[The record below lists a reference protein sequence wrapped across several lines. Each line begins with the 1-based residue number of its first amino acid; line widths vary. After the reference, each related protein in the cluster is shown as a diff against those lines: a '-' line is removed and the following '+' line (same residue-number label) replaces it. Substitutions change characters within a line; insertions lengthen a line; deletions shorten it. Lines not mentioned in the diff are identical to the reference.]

1 MSEKRSCCCGALP
14 AVWWWLLTVLGL
26 ALLFWSMVASRQNL
40 VETDLTART
49 TDGLKAASLGGVKV
63 NLEQRGRDAQL
74 TGQLVSDAEREQA
87 VKLVQDTYGVRVVE
101 NAIEVVAPAAAATAA
116 TTPTTV
122 PAAEPAAPV
131 AASTTIAEAA
141 PAPAPAPAP
150 SFALMPQAEQ
160 WVLQGT
166 LSSQAEV
173 NQAVAGAEQ
182 VYGAGKVINQLN
194 VGSVAPAAWLASLGG
209 LKEALMGIEQAGLKF
224 ADNSFTLV
232 GSVDSEA
239 TKTAVVAKVQQL
251 LGVDQLNNQLTVKL
265 APPAE
270 PAVPAPS
277 VPATTVTETAPT
289 STAAATTATTATTET
304 ATTAAPVPLTTE
316 QQSCQDRINTV
327 MNGKEILFETNKA
340 NIKPDSLGLLKDI
353 AKIVNECKAV
363 LADKLIR
370 IGGHTDNIG
379 EDAYN
384 QHLSQE
390 RADAVKA
397 YLSQQGLDLGLLQAV
412 GYGESQPLASN
423 DTEQGRAQNRRIS
436 FDIIQK

>member
-1 MSEKRSCCCGALP
+1 
-14 AVWWWLLTVLGL
+14 
-26 ALLFWSMVASRQNL
+26 
-40 VETDLTART
+40 
-49 TDGLKAASLGGVKV
+49 
-63 NLEQRGRDAQL
+63 
-74 TGQLVSDAEREQA
+74 
-87 VKLVQDTYGVRVVE
+87 
-101 NAIEVVAPAAAATAA
+101 
-116 TTPTTV
+116 
-122 PAAEPAAPV
+122 
-131 AASTTIAEAA
+131 
-141 PAPAPAPAP
+141 
-150 SFALMPQAEQ
+150 MPQAEQ

-224 ADNSFTLV
+224 ADNGFTLV

-265 APPAE
+265 ATLTLAPTAE
-270 PAVPAPS
+270 PAASVPAPAT
-277 VPATTVTETAPT
+277 PATTVAETAPT
-289 STAAATTATTATTET
+289 STAAATTATTET

-340 NIKPDSLGLLKDI
+340 TIKPDSLGLLKDI